1 MNKKDKK
8 QKELFK
14 KSNSRKWINHG
25 HHRRFAAG
33 ADVIE
38 VQHALH
44 RPLLH
49 APDNTLRLRC
59 KQCLGSLR
67 LGGGLLT
74 LIWHCDLALWPWRGF
89 VHWPSSAGC
98 WGSLKYYSIDVMVL
112 MICSPLP
119 LLAITFQSHLNM
131 DENILKTHA
140 GGLHSTSAKLTSSDI
155 YTHQ

>member
-49 APDNTLRLRC
+49 APDNTLRLLC
-59 KQCLGSLR
+59 KQSLGSLR

-74 LIWHCDLALWPWRGF
+74 LIWHCDLAL
-89 VHWPSSAGC
+89 
-98 WGSLKYYSIDVMVL
+98 
-112 MICSPLP
+112 
-119 LLAITFQSHLNM
+119 
-131 DENILKTHA
+131 
-140 GGLHSTSAKLTSSDI
+140 
-155 YTHQ
+155 